1 MTINQAVMQK
11 KGYTSAKDILKM
23 PRIVLS
29 ISGLEKCGKTHFAL
43 TAPAPTI
50 MFSTDI
56 GEEGVVEK
64 FSDKEIWV
72 MPIARMDEDSAEQAP
87 KEYARFHEAYTDA
100 LRNKD
105 VRTIIFDTATEIWEM
120 LRMARFGRLTQV
132 MPYQYG
138 PVNSE
143 YRALIREAYG
153 YNKNLILL
161 HKMKPQYVND
171 KRTADYDRAG
181 FGDTGFLVQVNTRV
195 YRYSPED
202 GGDFAIYVED
212 CRQEPNMA
220 GEELVGPMC
229 SFPFLAGMVLPDID
243 PKEWE

>member
-1 MTINQAVMQK
+1 
-11 KGYTSAKDILKM
+11 
-23 PRIVLS
+23 
-29 ISGLEKCGKTHFAL
+29 
-43 TAPAPTI
+43 
-50 MFSTDI
+50 
-56 GEEGVVEK
+56 
-64 FSDKEIWV
+64 
-72 MPIARMDEDSAEQAP
+72 
-87 KEYARFHEAYTDA
+87 
-100 LRNKD
+100 
-105 VRTIIFDTATEIWEM
+105 
-120 LRMARFGRLTQV
+120 MARFGRLTQV

-212 CRQEPNMA
+212 CRQEPDMV